1 MRKDIIDIV
10 NKLATLGTLDFD
22 LFKCYNT
29 ILNYCKETKTKPNNN
44 NYTLVTGMLQ
54 INGKNTKR
62 VDSLPKKIDFDE
74 KAYYL
79 EGRILARQEIAD
91 M

>member
-1 MRKDIIDIV
+1 
-10 NKLATLGTLDFD
+10 
-22 LFKCYNT
+22 
-29 ILNYCKETKTKPNNN
+29 
-44 NYTLVTGMLQ
+44 MLQ